1 MTSLIDQL
9 ESDEGFRAK
18 PYQCTQDVWTFGHGF
33 TFLTRDESREVL
45 RMKVTKLER
54 ELHSSIK
61 NLSPARQDVLVN
73 MAFNL
78 GVDGLYKFKM
88 MWNAI
93 YCGNY
98 NRAADEMLNSKWA
111 GQVKGRATRLADE
124 MRKG

>member
-9 ESDEGFRAK
+9 ERDEGFRAK
-18 PYQCTQDVWTFGHGF
+18 PYQCSEGVWTFGHGF

-54 ELHSSIK
+54 ELRSSIK
-61 NLSPARQDVLVN
+61 NLSPARQDVLIN

-78 GVDGLYKFKM
+78 GVGGLYNFKM

-93 YCGNY
+93 YSGDY
-98 NRAADEMLNSKWA
+98 DRAADEMLDSKWA
-111 GQVKGRATRLADE
+111 RQVKGRATRLADE